1 MAEMN
6 IGASL
11 HALAK
16 DATALV
22 KENARLQKQVDSLQA
37 RIEKLSAKL
46 ESKTERRTRTKS
58 TASKMG
64 ATKVS
69 RKTTKTSK
77 KASPTKGSRL
87 TMRDMINRKH
97 AVTKPKS
104 KSKSVRPA
112 QKPIRKA
119 KAKKAHTS
127 RTVVPFT
134 M

>member
-46 ESKTERRTRTKS
+46 EAKTERRTRTKS
-58 TASKMG
+58 TMG

-69 RKTTKTSK
+69 KKTSTKTSQG
-77 KASPTKGSRL
+77 TRL

-97 AVTKPKS
+97 AVAKPKS

>member
-58 TASKMG
+58 TMG

-69 RKTTKTSK
+69 KKTSK
-77 KASPTKGSRL
+77 KTSQGTRL

-112 QKPIRKA
+112 QKPIHKA

>member
-46 ESKTERRTRTKS
+46 ETKTERRTRTKS
-58 TASKMG
+58 TMG

-69 RKTTKTSK
+69 KKTSQ
-77 KASPTKGSRL
+77 TKGTRL
-87 TMRDMINRKH
+87 TMRDMISRKH
-97 AVTKPKS
+97 AVAKPKS

>member
-58 TASKMG
+58 TMG

-69 RKTTKTSK
+69 TKTSTKTK
-77 KASPTKGSRL
+77 KASPAKGTRL
-87 TMRDMINRKH
+87 TMSDIVSRKH
-97 AVTKPKS
+97 AVAKPKS

-112 QKPIRKA
+112 QKPIHKA

>member
-46 ESKTERRTRTKS
+46 EVKTERRTRTKS
-58 TASKMG
+58 SMG

-69 RKTTKTSK
+69 KKTSTKTSQ
-77 KASPTKGSRL
+77 TKGTRL

-97 AVTKPKS
+97 AVAKPKS

-112 QKPIRKA
+112 QKPIHKA